1 MTLEVCLL
9 GPVEAR
15 VGGRPVA
22 LVGAKP
28 RAVLAMLALEANR
41 VVSLE
46 RLIDGLWGERPP
58 ASAAKN
64 VQLYVSQLRRL
75 LSGAGGAVTIA
86 TRGRGYELRVESD
99 AVDVARFEHLL
110 AETERAREAGAP
122 SSAARAALGL
132 WRGAPLADVAGEPFA
147 ASEVRRLEE
156 LRVRALELAIED
168 DLAAGRDLE
177 AIGEL
182 DSLVAHY
189 PWRER
194 LHGLRML
201 ALYRLG
207 RQAEALEAYHEAR
220 RALTERLGIEPG
232 RELREL
238 QAAILRQDRG
248 LDLRPALPVG
258 TVTFLVAEVER
269 SPRPRAERGAAG
281 YAEALE
287 QARRRVRECAVRHGG
302 VEVATQDDSF
312 FVAFASAP
320 EAAAMASELL
330 EALALGPLQL
340 RIGLHTVE
348 ARRTA
353 GEYVGHDV
361 QLAGRICAAAHAGQV
376 LLSQATRDL
385 VDVETRDLGLHRLED
400 LDSAERL
407 YQLGDRRFAALR
419 TLGLFGG
426 VPPPLIGRAEE
437 LAMASEALAERGC
450 ALVGAAGVGKS
461 RLAAEAARLAAGG
474 AAVERVIATESA
486 RALPFGAF
494 SHLLPADPA
503 AAASPIPAVI
513 GALRERSPARP
524 AIVLVD
530 DAHFLDPAS
539 AALVLALAS
548 TGAAR
553 PLLTVRSGVP
563 LPDALVALWK
573 DRGLLRL
580 DLQPLAR
587 DEVGELVDAFLGGPA
602 DGAVH
607 RRAFELSEG
616 NPLYVREFL
625 ADAGR
630 SGALARAD
638 GVWRLSGERPRLER
652 LRELIAARTGDLTPA
667 ARRGLELLALCSPL
681 ALAEL
686 RDLAGSDAVEELER
700 AGLAVVAGGEE
711 TVALAHPLHGE
722 VVRDELA
729 PEARRRLGRELAA
742 TLVARPS
749 LAPLD
754 LVRAATW
761 KLDAGEP
768 DPELCLRAC
777 RSALL
782 NVAGVPGTGWG
793 GADPGLALRLADAA
807 GPGLEPALH
816 AARALMTLDR
826 FAEVEER
833 LAPLEP
839 EAAGAAPGLAGA
851 YLRTRALSLRW
862 RGAGPKALELIERA
876 AGWQDGPDWAALG
889 ASLRGWILFYDGRHA
904 RAVAELEPLAAT
916 PGLAPGARLD
926 LLVALVTALNR
937 LGLIDRCE
945 ALEPEIQAL
954 ADELDRAGIETGWAR
969 YAVDSQARVDGARGL
984 PAVAERLAA
993 GIERAEARGDE
1004 ALAGGLG
1011 WAAGRLELIRGHTA
1025 DAARIL
1031 ERATAGLA
1039 VGDPKTALGLCLADL
1054 SRTHA
1059 IRGDAEAA
1067 AAALARAQAAAGE
1080 RPAFRRL
1087 ALELG
1092 GARAWVQAARGRPT
1106 AGQRELLAVGEDA
1119 GEDLAIRVESAYAAL
1134 RLGAPP
1140 RVCAER
1146 LAPLAERM
1154 HSDLASACAA
1164 HASAHAHGDGRAQ
1177 LQAARRFAELEVDIL
1192 CAEAAAGAARTLRE
1206 EGRQASAREAAALA
1220 ARHAGLCQGA
1230 RTPAMSQ
1237 PEEHVDLTE
1246 REREIAT
1253 LAAAGRSNAEI
1264 AKRLAIS
1271 HRTVETHLYRVFKK
1285 LGVGERER
1293 LADLL

>member
-1 MTLEVCLL
+1 VSLEICLL

-15 VGGRPVA
+15 LGGCPLA
-22 LVGAKP
+22 LVGAKQ
-28 RAVLAMLALEANR
+28 RALLAMLALEANR
-41 VVSLE
+41 AVSLE

-75 LSGAGGAVTIA
+75 LSDAGGDATIA
-86 TRGRGYELRVESD
+86 TRGRGYELRVQSE
-99 AVDVARFEHLL
+99 AVDVARFARLL
-110 AETERAREAGAP
+110 AEAERAREAGV
-122 SSAARAALGL
+122 SARAARDALAL

-147 ASEVRRLEE
+147 APEIRRLDE
-156 LRVRALELAIED
+156 LRLSALELAIEGD
-168 DLAAGRDLE
+168 VAAGRPLE

-182 DSLVAHY
+182 DSLLAQR

-207 RQAEALEAYHEAR
+207 RQAEALQAYGDAR
-220 RALTERLGIEPG
+220 RALSERLGIEPG

-238 QAAILRQDRG
+238 QAAILRQDPG
-248 LDLRPALPVG
+248 LGPRPALPAG
-258 TVTFLVAEVER
+258 TVTFLVAELER
-269 SPRPRAERGAAG
+269 SRGLLAEPGAAG
-281 YAEALE
+281 DADAVE
-287 QARRRVRECAVRHGG
+287 QAGRVVRECSGRRGG
-302 VEVATQDDSF
+302 VEVGMRGDSLVVVF
-312 FVAFASAP
+312 GSTR
-320 EAAAMASELL
+320 EAAAAACEVQ
-330 EALALGPLQL
+330 EALARGQL
-340 RIGLHTVE
+340 RVRIGLHTGQ
-348 ARRTA
+348 AGKSD
-353 GEYVGHDV
+353 GEYVGRDV
-361 QLAGRICAAAHAGQV
+361 ELAERICAAAHGGQV
-376 LLSQATRDL
+376 LLSQATREL
-385 VDVETRDLGLHRLED
+385 VDLETRELGLHRLEELD
-400 LDSAERL
+400 LPERL
-407 YQLGDRRFAALR
+407 YQLGDRQFPALR
-419 TLGLFGG
+419 TLSLFGG
-426 VPPPLIGRAEE
+426 GPPPLIGRAKE
-437 LAMASEALAERGC
+437 LAMATEALAEHGC
-450 ALVGAAGVGKS
+450 AIVGAAGVGKS

-474 AAVERVIATESA
+474 AVVERVIATESA
-486 RALPFGAF
+486 RGLPFGAF

-503 AAASPIPAVI
+503 AAASPIAAVI
-513 GALRERSPARP
+513 GAVRERSPGRA

-530 DAHFLDPAS
+530 DAHLLDPGS

-563 LPDALVALWK
+563 LADALVALWK

-580 DLQPLAR
+580 DLEPLAR
-587 DEVGELVDAFLGGPA
+587 DEVAQLVEAFLGGPA
-602 DGAVH
+602 DAVVH

-630 SGALARAD
+630 SGALTHTD
-638 GVWRLSGERPRLER
+638 GLWRLSGERPRLER
-652 LRELIAARTGDLTPA
+652 LRELIATRTGDLSAA

-686 RDLAGSDAVEELER
+686 RKLAGSQAIEELER
-700 AGLAVVAGGEE
+700 AGLAIVAGGGGEE

-729 PEARRRLGRELAA
+729 DEARRRLGRELAA
-742 TLVARPS
+742 TLAARPS

-761 KLDAGEP
+761 KLEAGEP
-768 DPELCLRAC
+768 DPGLCLRAC

-793 GADPGLALRLADAA
+793 GPDPGLVLRLADAA

-826 FAEVEER
+826 FAEVEQR
-833 LAPLEP
+833 LAPLERQ
-839 EAAGAAPGLAGA
+839 AAGSGPELAGA

-916 PGLAPGARLD
+916 PGLAPAARLD

-945 ALEPEIQAL
+945 ALEPQIQTL
-954 ADELDRAGIETGWAR
+954 ADELDRAGIQTGWAR
-969 YAVDSQARVDGARGL
+969 YAVDSQARVDGARAL
-984 PAVAERLAA
+984 PAVAQRLAA
-993 GIERAEARGDE
+993 AIERAQARGDE

-1054 SRTHA
+1054 ARTHA
-1059 IRGDAEAA
+1059 VRGNAEAA
-1067 AAALARAQAAAGE
+1067 AAALARVQAAAGE

-1092 GARAWVQAARGRPT
+1092 AAHAWVHAAHGQP
-1106 AGQRELLAVGEDA
+1106 AAAQRELLALEQQA
-1119 GEDLAIRVESAYAAL
+1119 GEDLTIQVDAVYAAL

-1140 RVCAER
+1140 RACADR

-1154 HSDLASACAA
+1154 HNDLASACAA
-1164 HASAHAHGDGRAQ
+1164 HANALAQRDGRAQ
-1177 LQAARRFAELEVDIL
+1177 LHAARRFAQLDVHIL
-1192 CAEAAAGAARTLRE
+1192 CAEAAAGAAHALRH
-1206 EGRQASAREAAALA
+1206 EGRHASAREAAALA
-1220 ARHAGLCQGA
+1220 ATHARHCQGA
-1230 RTPAMSQ
+1230 RTPAMAQ
-1237 PEEHVDLTE
+1237 TQELVGLT
-1246 REREIAT
+1246 
-1253 LAAAGRSNAEI
+1253 
-1264 AKRLAIS
+1264 
-1271 HRTVETHLYRVFKK
+1271 
-1285 LGVGERER
+1285 
-1293 LADLL
+1293 

>member
-1 MTLEVCLL
+1 MW
-9 GPVEAR
+9 R
-15 VGGRPVA
+15 
-22 LVGAKP
+22 
-28 RAVLAMLALEANR
+28 
-41 VVSLE
+41 
-46 RLIDGLWGERPP
+46 I
-58 ASAAKN
+58 
-64 VQLYVSQLRRL
+64 
-75 LSGAGGAVTIA
+75 
-86 TRGRGYELRVESD
+86 TRGG
-99 AVDVARFEHLL
+99 
-110 AETERAREAGAP
+110 
-122 SSAARAALGL
+122 SACTGCGC
-132 WRGAPLADVAGEPFA
+132 WRSTAWA
-147 ASEVRRLEE
+147 
-156 LRVRALELAIED
+156 
-168 DLAAGRDLE
+168 
-177 AIGEL
+177 
-182 DSLVAHY
+182 
-189 PWRER
+189 
-194 LHGLRML
+194 
-201 ALYRLG
+201 

-287 QARRRVRECAVRHGG
+287 QARRGVRECAVRHGG

-320 EAAAMASELL
+320 EAAAMASEVL

-340 RIGLHTVE
+340 RIGLHTGE
-348 ARRTA
+348 AGRTA

-450 ALVGAAGVGKS
+450 AIVGAAGVGKS

-630 SGALARAD
+630 SGALAHAD

-686 RDLAGSDAVEELER
+686 RDLAGSDAIEELER

-839 EAAGAAPGLAGA
+839 EAAGGGPRARRRLPANQGAVASLARRRAEGARADRACRRLAGRPRLGRAGGEPARLDPLLRRAPCPRGRRARAARRDAGTGPRRPARPPRRARDRAQPARAHRPLRGARARDPGARRRARSGRDRDRVGALRRRLPGPGRRGARAPGGRGA
-851 YLRTRALSLRW
+851 ARRGDRAS
-862 RGAGPKALELIERA
+862 RGAGR
-876 AGWQDGPDWAALG
+876 
-889 ASLRGWILFYDGRHA
+889 R
-904 RAVAELEPLAAT
+904 
-916 PGLAPGARLD
+916 GARRRD
-926 LLVALVTALNR
+926 SGGPPVA
-937 LGLIDRCE
+937 
-945 ALEPEIQAL
+945 
-954 ADELDRAGIETGWAR
+954 
-969 YAVDSQARVDGARGL
+969 S
-984 PAVAERLAA
+984 
-993 GIERAEARGDE
+993 
-1004 ALAGGLG
+1004 
-1011 WAAGRLELIRGHTA
+1011 
-1025 DAARIL
+1025 
-1031 ERATAGLA
+1031 
-1039 VGDPKTALGLCLADL
+1039 
-1054 SRTHA
+1054 S
-1059 IRGDAEAA
+1059 
-1067 AAALARAQAAAGE
+1067 
-1080 RPAFRRL
+1080 
-1087 ALELG
+1087 
-1092 GARAWVQAARGRPT
+1092 
-1106 AGQRELLAVGEDA
+1106 
-1119 GEDLAIRVESAYAAL
+1119 
-1134 RLGAPP
+1134 
-1140 RVCAER
+1140 
-1146 LAPLAERM
+1146 
-1154 HSDLASACAA
+1154 
-1164 HASAHAHGDGRAQ
+1164 
-1177 LQAARRFAELEVDIL
+1177 
-1192 CAEAAAGAARTLRE
+1192 
-1206 EGRQASAREAAALA
+1206 
-1220 ARHAGLCQGA
+1220 
-1230 RTPAMSQ
+1230 
-1237 PEEHVDLTE
+1237 
-1246 REREIAT
+1246 
-1253 LAAAGRSNAEI
+1253 
-1264 AKRLAIS
+1264 
-1271 HRTVETHLYRVFKK
+1271 
-1285 LGVGERER
+1285 
-1293 LADLL
+1293 

>member
-1 MTLEVCLL
+1 VILEIRLL

-15 VGGRPVA
+15 VGGRPLA
-22 LVGAKP
+22 LLGAKQ
-28 RAVLAMLALEANR
+28 RALLAMLALDANR

-46 RLIDGLWGERPP
+46 RLVDGLWGDRPP

-64 VQLYVSQLRRL
+64 LQLYVSQLRRL
-75 LSGAGGAVTIA
+75 LSGEGGDAAIA
-86 TRGRGYELRVESD
+86 TRGRGYELQVESD
-99 AVDVARFEHLL
+99 AVDVARFERLL
-110 AETERAREAGAP
+110 AEAERAQEAGA
-122 SSAARAALGL
+122 SASAARAALEL

-147 ASEVRRLEE
+147 ASEVRRLDE
-156 LRVRALELAIED
+156 LRLSALELAIEQ
-168 DLAAGRDLE
+168 DLAAGRHLA

-182 DSLVAHY
+182 DSLLAQR

-201 ALYRLG
+201 ALCRCG
-207 RQAEALEAYHEAR
+207 RQAEALEAYRDAR

-238 QAAILRQDRG
+238 QAAILRQDPG
-248 LDLRPALPVG
+248 LGPRPALPAG

-269 SPRPRAERGAAG
+269 STRLLAELDATG
-281 YAEALE
+281 YADALE
-287 QARRRVRECAVRHGG
+287 QARRLVRECIGRHGG
-302 VEVATQDDSF
+302 VEVGARGDSF
-312 FVAFASAP
+312 FVAFRSAR
-320 EAAAMASELL
+320 EAAAMASRVQ
-330 EALALGPLQL
+330 EALALGTLRL
-340 RIGLHTVE
+340 RIGLHTGE
-348 ARRTA
+348 ARQTA
-353 GEYVGHDV
+353 GEYVGLDV
-361 QLAGRICAAAHAGQV
+361 HLAARICAAAHAGQV

-385 VDVETRDLGLHRLED
+385 VDVETRDLGLHRLEE
-400 LDSAERL
+400 LDSPERL
-407 YQLGDRRFAALR
+407 YQLGDRQFPPLR
-419 TLGLFGG
+419 TLSLFGRA
-426 VPPPLIGRAEE
+426 PPPLLGRAEE
-437 LAMASEALAERGC
+437 LAMATAALAEHGC
-450 ALVGAAGVGKS
+450 AVVGAAGVGKS

-474 AAVERVIATESA
+474 ATVERVIATESA

-503 AAASPIPAVI
+503 AAASPIPAAI
-513 GALRERSPARP
+513 GALRERSPARA

-530 DAHFLDPAS
+530 DAHLLDPAS

-563 LPDALVALWK
+563 VPDALVALWK
-573 DRGLLRL
+573 DTGLLRL

-587 DEVGELVDAFLGGPA
+587 DEVAELVDTFLGGPA

-630 SGALARAD
+630 SGALARAE
-638 GVWRLSGERPRLER
+638 GLWRLSGERPRLER
-652 LRELIAARTGDLTPA
+652 LRELIAARTGDLTLA

-686 RDLAGSDAVEELER
+686 RDLAGSDAIEELER
-700 AGLAVVAGGEE
+700 AGLAVVAGAGGDEA
-711 TVALAHPLHGE
+711 VALAHPLHGE

-729 PEARRRLGRELAA
+729 AEAGRRLGRELAA
-742 TLVARPS
+742 TLAARPD

-761 KLDAGEP
+761 KLEAGEP

-793 GADPGLALRLADAA
+793 GADPELALRLADAA
-807 GPGLEPALH
+807 GPGLEPALYV
-816 AARALMTLDR
+816 ARALMVLDR

-833 LAPLEP
+833 LAPLER
-839 EAAGAAPGLAGA
+839 EAAGAGPELAGA

-876 AGWQDGPDWAALG
+876 AGWEDGPDWAALR
-889 ASLRGWILFYDGRHA
+889 ASLRGWILFYDGRPG
-904 RAVAELEPLAAT
+904 RAVAELEPLAGT
-916 PGLAPGARLD
+916 PGLAPAARLD
-926 LLVALVTALNR
+926 LLVALVTALDR
-937 LGLIDRCE
+937 LGLTDRCE
-945 ALEPEIQAL
+945 ALEPEIEAL
-954 ADELDRAGIETGWAR
+954 AGELDRAGIETGWAR
-969 YAVDSQARVDGARGL
+969 YAVASQARVDAARGL
-984 PAVAERLAA
+984 PAVAERLAT
-993 GIERAEARGDE
+993 GIERAEGRGDE

-1025 DAARIL
+1025 DAARLL
-1031 ERATAGLA
+1031 ERAAGGLA

-1054 SRTHA
+1054 ARAHA
-1059 IRGDAEAA
+1059 ARGDAAAA
-1067 AAALARAQAAAGE
+1067 AAALARAEAAGGE

-1092 GARAWVQAARGRPT
+1092 GARAWVEVARGRPA
-1106 AGQRELLAVGEDA
+1106 AGREQLLALADAA
-1119 GEDLAIRVESAYAAL
+1119 GEDLTIQVDAAYAAL

-1140 RVCAER
+1140 RACAER

-1154 HSDLASACAA
+1154 QSDLASACVA
-1164 HASAHAHGDGRAQ
+1164 HARARAQDDGRAQ
-1177 LQAARRFAELEVDIL
+1177 LEAARRFAELEVDIL
-1192 CAEAAAGAARTLRE
+1192 CAEAAAGAARALRL
-1206 EGRQASAREAAALA
+1206 EGQQASAREAAALA
-1220 ARHAGLCQGA
+1220 ARHAGRCQGA
-1230 RTPAMSQ
+1230 RTPAMAQ
-1237 PEEHVDLTE
+1237 AEDL
-1246 REREIAT
+1246 
-1253 LAAAGRSNAEI
+1253 
-1264 AKRLAIS
+1264 
-1271 HRTVETHLYRVFKK
+1271 
-1285 LGVGERER
+1285 VG
-1293 LADLL
+1293 LT

>member
-41 VVSLE
+41 VVSLD

-75 LSGAGGAVTIA
+75 LSGAGGAATIA
-86 TRGRGYELRVESD
+86 TRGRGYELQVESD
-99 AVDVARFEHLL
+99 AVDVARFERLL
-110 AETERAREAGAP
+110 AQAEGAQEAGA
-122 SSAARAALGL
+122 SASAARAALEL
-132 WRGAPLADVAGEPFA
+132 SRGAPLADVAGEPFA
-147 ASEVRRLEE
+147 ASEARRLEE
-156 LRVRALELAIED
+156 LRLLALELAIED
-168 DLAAGRDLE
+168 DLVAGRHRE

-182 DSLVAHY
+182 DSLVAQH
-189 PWRER
+189 PLSER

-201 ALYRLG
+201 ALYRCG
-207 RQAEALEAYHEAR
+207 RQAEALVAYQNAR
-220 RALTERLGIEPG
+220 RALTEQLGIEPG

-238 QAAILRQDRG
+238 QVAILRQDPG
-248 LDLRPALPVG
+248 LDRRPALPAG
-258 TVTFLVAEVER
+258 TATFVVAEVER
-269 SPRPRAERGAAG
+269 SPRLLAAG
-281 YAEALE
+281 YADALE
-287 QARRRVRECAVRHGG
+287 QARRLVRECMDRHGG
-302 VEVATQDDSF
+302 VEVATQGDSF
-312 FVAFASAP
+312 FVTFASAR
-320 EAAAMASELL
+320 EAAAMASEVQ
-330 EALALGPLQL
+330 EALARGPLRL
-340 RIGLHTVE
+340 RIGLHTGE

-353 GEYVGHDV
+353 DEYVGHDV
-361 QLAGRICAAAHAGQV
+361 QLAARICAAAQVGQV

-385 VDVETRDLGLHRLED
+385 VDLETRDLGLHRLED

-407 YQLGDRRFAALR
+407 YQLGDRQFPPLR
-419 TLGLFGG
+419 TLSLFGRA
-426 VPPPLIGRAEE
+426 PPPLIGRAEE

-450 ALVGAAGVGKS
+450 VVVGAAGVGKS

-474 AAVERVIATESA
+474 AVVERAIATESA

-494 SHLLPADPA
+494 SHLLPTDPA

-580 DLQPLAR
+580 DLQRLAR

-630 SGALARAD
+630 SRALAHAD
-638 GVWRLSGERPRLER
+638 GLWRLSGERPRLER
-652 LRELIAARTGDLTPA
+652 LRELIAARTGDLTLA
-667 ARRGLELLALCSPL
+667 ARRGLELLALASPL

-700 AGLAVVAGGEE
+700 AGLAVVASEE

-722 VVRDELA
+722 VVRDDLA
-729 PEARRRLGRELAA
+729 PEAKRRLGRELAA

-839 EAAGAAPGLAGA
+839 EAAGTGPELAGA

-876 AGWQDGPDWAALG
+876 AGWQGGTDWAALG

-984 PAVAERLAA
+984 RVVAERLAA

-1092 GARAWVQAARGRPT
+1092 VARAWVQAARGRPT
-1106 AGQRELLAVGEDA
+1106 AGQRELLAVGQEA

-1220 ARHAGLCQGA
+1220 AWHAGLCQGA

-1285 LGVGERER
+1285 LGVGKRER